1 MIDSR
6 LEKLGDLIV
15 NHSCEI
21 KEGERVLIET
31 SRSCAPLVNYIIDK
45 CYDCKALPFVLLKES
60 DIQRKLLRN
69 ISDEQIKIQSKYE
82 SVLMSEMD
90 VYIEIKDDDNM
101 FELSD
106 IPPEKWNLYHNLYY
120 KPVHWDIRL
129 PKTKWVTVRYPS
141 KVFAQK
147 FGMSTEKFENYYFE
161 TLLADYD
168 EMGKLM
174 IPLKKRMDE
183 ANNVR
188 IVAPNTDLNFKIG
201 KYKAVICNGKINLPD
216 GEVFI
221 APELESVNGIITYN
235 TDVLYQDITFSNIR
249 LCFKDGKVVDA
260 QSGNTTNDLNRIIDT
275 DAGARYVGEFAF
287 GTNPKINRIV
297 KNIIFD
303 EKMLG
308 SIHLAL
314 GASHPTSNN
323 ENKSGIHWD
332 MVQIHKKENG
342 GGQIYFDGELIMKDG
357 KFVTEDLLELNQ
369 DQKMSKT
376 KVLTLKK

>member
-6 LEKLGDLIV
+6 LDKLGSLIV

-21 KEGERVLIET
+21 QKGECVLIE
-31 SRSCAPLVNYIIDK
+31 SSKSCAPLINNIVEK
-45 CYDCKALPFVLLKES
+45 CYEIGALPFVLLKES
-60 DIQRKLLRN
+60 DIQRKLLHN
-69 ISDEQIKIQSKYE
+69 ISERQICIQTEFE
-82 SVLMSEMD
+82 STLMSNMD

-106 IPPEKWNLYHNLYY
+106 IPPENWNLYHNLYY

-147 FGMSTEKFENYYFE
+147 FGMSTEAFEEFYFDTVLTNYE
-161 TLLADYD
+161 

-174 IPLKKRMDE
+174 LPLKQRMDD
-183 ANNVR
+183 ANNVHV
-188 IVAPNTDLNFKIG
+188 ITPTTDLSFKIG
-201 KYKAVICNGKINLPD
+201 KYKSVICNGKINLPD
-216 GEVFI
+216 GEIFI
-221 APELESVNGIITYN
+221 APEIDSVNGTITYN

-249 LCFKDGKVVDA
+249 LDFEHGKVINA
-260 QSGNTTNDLNRIIDT
+260 ESGSTTSDLNRILDT
-275 DAGARYVGEFAF
+275 DLGARYVGEFAF
-287 GTNPKINRIV
+287 GTNPKITRIV
-297 KNIIFD
+297 KNIIYD

-314 GASHPTSNN
+314 GASHPTSDNGN
-323 ENKSGIHWD
+323 SSGIHWD

-342 GGQIYFDGELIMKDG
+342 GGQVFFDNELIMQDG
-357 KFVTEDLLELNQ
+357 IFVPQDLQALNQ
-369 DQKMSKT
+369 S
-376 KVLTLKK
+376 KVLKLKR

>member
-1 MIDSR
+1 MRDPR

-15 NHSCEI
+15 NHSCEV
-21 KEGERVLIET
+21 KQGERVLIES
-31 SRSCAPLVNYIIDK
+31 SRSCAPLINYIISK
-45 CYDCKALPFVLLKES
+45 CYERGALPFVLLKES
-60 DIQRKLLRN
+60 DIQRELLRN
-69 ISDEQIKIQSKYE
+69 ISAEQINIQSAFE
-82 SVLMSEMD
+82 SVMMSEMD
-90 VYIEIKDDDNM
+90 VYIEIKDDDNL

-147 FGMSTEKFENYYFE
+147 FGMSTEKFENFYFN
-161 TLLADYD
+161 TVLADYG

-174 IPLKKRMDE
+174 LPLKERMDK
-183 ANNVR
+183 ANRVKILTPTTNLDF
-188 IVAPNTDLNFKIG
+188 NIG

-221 APELESVNGIITYN
+221 APELESVNGTITYN
-235 TDVLYQDITFSNIR
+235 ADVLYQDITFSNIK
-249 LCFKDGKVVDA
+249 LDFKDGKVIKA
-260 QSGNTTNDLNRIIDT
+260 ESGSTTRDLNRILDT

-297 KNIIFD
+297 KNIIYD

-323 ENKSGIHWD
+323 GNESGIHWD

-342 GGQIYFDGELIMKDG
+342 GGQIFFDDELIMQDG
-357 KFVTEDLLELNQ
+357 IFVPSDLQELNQ
-369 DQKMSKT
+369 NK
-376 KVLTLKK
+376 TLKLTKK